1 MDTIYNNVA
10 DNLKTVRGK
19 IEAACAAAG
28 RAPGDVALMA
38 VSKTQPVEKLA
49 AAVAAGQTLFG
60 ENRVQELMQ
69 KSDFFRAHGADC
81 HIIGTLQTNKVKY
94 LPELTGFIQSV
105 DSLRLAKEI
114 SKHYSRF
121 GRTADVLIELN
132 IGGEDSKSGADPEM
146 AEELAF
152 AVSELDAVRL
162 RGFMCIPPICEGEEV
177 RRYFAAMYRIFA
189 DMAGKKIPGA
199 DISVLSMGMSDDYEY
214 AVMEGSTLV
223 RVGRGIFGE
232 RVYPAKQA

>member
-1 MDTIYNNVA
+1 MDDLAYISE
-10 DNLKTVRGK
+10 NLKTVRGR
-19 IEAACAAAG
+19 IEEACASAG
-28 RAPGDVALMA
+28 RDPGDVSLMA
-38 VSKTQPVEKLA
+38 VSKTQPTEKLA
-49 AAVAAGQTLFG
+49 AAVSAGQKLFG
-60 ENRVQELMQ
+60 ENRVQELVQ
-69 KSDFFRAHGADC
+69 KSDFFRAHDAEC

-105 DSLRLAKEI
+105 DSLKLAKEI

-132 IGGEDSKSGADPEM
+132 IGGEDSKSGADPAM

-152 AVSELDAVRL
+152 AVSELDSVRL
-162 RGFMCIPPICEGEEV
+162 RGFMCIPPICEGEDV

-189 DMAGKKIPGA
+189 DMAGKRIPGT

-232 RVYPAKQA
+232 RIYPPKQG

>member
-10 DNLKTVRGK
+10 DNLKAVRGR
-19 IEAACAAAG
+19 IEAACQKAG
-28 RAPGDVALMA
+28 RDTSEVQLMA
-38 VSKTQPVEKLA
+38 VSKTQPIEKLE

-105 DSLRLAKEI
+105 DSLKLAKEI

-132 IGGEDSKSGADPEM
+132 IGDEDSKSGADPAQ

-152 AVSELDAVRL
+152 AVAELDSVRL
-162 RGFMCIPPICEGEEV
+162 RGFMCIPPICEGDEV
-177 RRYFAAMYRIFA
+177 RRYFAAMYRIYS
-189 DMAGKKIPGA
+189 DMAAKGIPGA

-232 RVYPAKQA
+232 RVYPPKQV

>member
-10 DNLKTVRGK
+10 DNLKAVRGN

-28 RAPGDVALMA
+28 RAPEEVALMA

-60 ENRVQELMQ
+60 ENRVQELVQ
-69 KSDFFRAHGADC
+69 KSDFFRGHGADC

-232 RVYPAKQA
+232 RIYPAKQA